1 MKVTLVKA
9 LRIVF
14 AAFAAMLAAVSPALA
29 GPPLICHAFD
39 IGNAKSLPWVSH
51 DWNLNGGE
59 NYDTRDLAKDTIT
72 ILGASPV
79 TLAHM
84 ETLRRATLYARK
96 DAQAAKQL
104 LLMVMARA
112 EAAQNSGHPDALAVF
127 DAGYLAEAYKQWLGE
142 GAPNPANGIDGYALV
157 KKSLQLRG
165 NDGQMEFAAALVTLS
180 GPARENQEHAQKA
193 MDGAKADALLAR
205 NLHTRFLGAGS
216 QTMAEMIQRN
226 AATKVARE

>member
-1 MKVTLVKA
+1 MKTRSVRAFRIA
-9 LRIVF
+9 LT
-14 AAFAAMLAAVSPALA
+14 ALAMLGAASPAFA

-51 DWNLNGGE
+51 DWNLNGEE

-72 ILGASPV
+72 ILGASEV
-79 TLAHM
+79 TLVHM

-96 DAQAAKQL
+96 DAQAGKQL
-104 LLMVMARA
+104 LLMVTARA

-142 GAPNPANGIDGYALV
+142 GGQNPANGMEGYALV
-157 KKSLQLRG
+157 KKALQLRG

-180 GPARENQEHAQKA
+180 GPARETQEHAQKA
-193 MDGAKADALLAR
+193 IDGAKTDALLAR

-216 QTMAEMIQRN
+216 QTMAELIQRN